1 MSSLNDYFKK
11 NNIIPTEGYSQ
22 QVPGQI
28 AFLRRMVSSPSIK
41 RVMEIGFNGG
51 HSAELFISSNPNVEL
66 VSFDIGHHDYLKHG
80 KAFIDSKYPNRH
92 TLIIGDSLQTV
103 PEYSKKAKPF
113 DIIFIDGGHDYPI
126 AYGDIVNCRSLAH
139 MHTIVIMDDTIKN
152 KNWVRGWNY
161 GPNRAWAD
169 CITNNIIEEL
179 GSDDCEPG
187 RGHSWGRYI
196 TSL

>member
-1 MSSLNDYFKK
+1 MGSLNEYFKN

-28 AFLRRMVSSPSIK
+28 AFLKRMVSPPFIK

-51 HSAELFISSNPNVEL
+51 HSAELFLSSNPNVEL

-80 KAFIDSKYPNRH
+80 KEFIDNKYPNRH
-92 TLIIGDSLQTV
+92 TLIIGNSLQTV
-103 PEYSKKAKPF
+103 PEYSKTSKPF

-126 AYGDIVNCRSLAH
+126 AYGDIINCRSLAH
-139 MHTIVIMDDTIKN
+139 IDTIVIMDDTMKN
-152 KNWVRGWNY
+152 KSLLRGWNY

-169 CITNNIIEEL
+169 SITNKVVEEY
-179 GSDDCEPG
+179 GSGSRP
-187 RGHSWGRYI
+187 
-196 TSL
+196 